1 MTDPKNPNGKNPPK
15 SGPPGTTT
23 SSPFPESRDFQ
34 YGDISENTS
43 QAHKSKITSADE
55 DQAKLNKLYNIV
67 DGRIAEFTAGI
78 KDSQLATNQKLDSLI
93 NEFNN
98 LLVAL
103 KGDGANP
110 TGTTP
115 PKTPP
120 PTDLKDLPTADKLS
134 ILNGTL
140 PGLAQLVS
148 AWKGTSTG
156 GGEDFMANIGKQ
168 MLTDLVRAT
177 VDDIQQRVYGIRKS
191 PPANVVQETHKFQ

>member
-1 MTDPKNPNGKNPPK
+1 MIG
-15 SGPPGTTT
+15 T
-23 SSPFPESRDFQ
+23 SSPFPTNN
-34 YGDISENTS
+34 DISPDS
-43 QAHKSKITSADE
+43 SKQFSMAHKSKITSVDE
-55 DQAKLNKLYNIV
+55 DKKEELRKLNYLQSVVEGKVL
-67 DGRIAEFTAGI
+67 EFTQDI
-78 KDSQLATNQKLDSLI
+78 KDSQLATNQKLDALI
-93 NEFNN
+93 LEFNN

-103 KGDGANP
+103 KGDGTQQTA
-110 TGTTP
+110 GTTP

-120 PTDLKDLPTADKLS
+120 PPDLKDLPTADKLS